1 MFYNFTKT
9 KKHCVLFPVGPP
21 IITLEPVETVINAG
35 DKIILNCQAT
45 GEPHPTITWSR
56 QGHSIPWDDRVNVLP
71 NNSLHIAAAQKED
84 TSEYEC
90 VARNLMGSVLVRV
103 PVTVQGECD
112 QRDTYIK

>member
-1 MFYNFTKT
+1 M
-9 KKHCVLFPVGPP
+9 LFSVGPP
-21 IITLEPVETVINAG
+21 IITLEPVETVIHAG
-35 DKIILNCQAT
+35 GKVILNCQAT

-56 QGHSIPWDDRVNVLP
+56 QGHSIPWDDRVNMLS

-103 PVTVQGECD
+103 LVTVQGECD
-112 QRDTYIK
+112 QRDIRIKYHLWRPKS